1 MEQRGLDDRKQ
12 NAARGQGVYQ
22 EERDDVLMIRACKD
36 SNMFNKGNMHKR
48 ISTFRGSSADA
59 EKENNYGQVKYS
71 GPSESKGQK

>member
-12 NAARGQGVYQ
+12 NAARGQRVYQ

-36 SNMFNKGNMHKR
+36 SNMFNEGNMHKR
-48 ISTFRGSSADA
+48 ISTFKERGADA
-59 EKENNYGQVKYS
+59 EKENNYGQVKYC